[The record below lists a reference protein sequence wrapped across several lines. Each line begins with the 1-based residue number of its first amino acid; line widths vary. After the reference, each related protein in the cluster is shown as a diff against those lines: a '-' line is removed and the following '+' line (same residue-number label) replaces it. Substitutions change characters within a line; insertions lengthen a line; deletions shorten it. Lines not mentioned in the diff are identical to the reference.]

1 MNRLYLTY
9 NERSSKREYY
19 SYAVLKN
26 NPVYVSLNANEIE
39 GYLYKILSSE
49 IAKIKEISASLME
62 ITMETGEMIIIDN
75 VKVFKSLDKFD
86 QYIREFQKRIK
97 AYREAENIRDYKER
111 LPKRYIPKVNRVKSR
126 ARNKLLISGVSLA
139 LVAILAS
146 NYLNEE
152 IKKLKTDDFNDYR
165 FAFVE
170 DTTKTKYKK
179 SDVIPDTVL
188 TSENTASLGVPSIDV
203 EFDFEDW
210 TNEGKLE
217 QTIELCSPYMET
229 WIERYDLPRDLTY
242 ALASLEK
249 GLLDCSPQDNG
260 ACGPMQIQVGP
271 QHCDHYKVPIY
282 QNGVFTGEY
291 DEFWAADIN
300 KLDDPRLSGKP
311 IKIIQNLEDN
321 FQIGCAYFRRCINK
335 YKNIFLA
342 VDAYN
347 KGINAL
353 SRTYEVCGSSIDK
366 PLEYYKENFND
377 FSWIN
382 IIPSHSK
389 EVFGIENY
397 GDPIYVQDVLKYLK
411 TDDRGTAL
419 IEYSYGEEKIVV
431 DLSNTNVYNNEITK
445 G

>member
-111 LPKRYIPKVNRVKSR
+111 LPKRYIPKVNRAKSR

-146 NYLNEE
+146 NYLNTE
-152 IKKLKTDDFNDYR
+152 IKKEQSNADFNDYG

-170 DTTKTKYKK
+170 DTTKTKYEKPNIGSNALPDVQDK
-179 SDVIPDTVL
+179 NGSNIEIPFESRLESDKLAATIDYCGEIIEYYSTRYGLPYLLNCAQITQ
-188 TSENTASLGVPSIDV
+188 ERPSIIDGQCKNICQV
-203 EFDFEDW
+203 ESSHIGEMFHIPVYDENGFTGTYDDFVVTADMLN
-210 TNEGKLE
+210 TLEGNIKAGLAYDRKSVDKYDNLLLGYFLYNHGPNSLNKACE
-217 QTIELCSPYMET
+217 YYGIDIEEYKKPENVLKA
-229 WIERYDLPRDLTY
+229 RDLIVSY
-242 ALASLEK
+242 YKEVKPDGYGDPNYLE
-249 GLLDCSPQDNG
+249 N
-260 ACGPMQIQVGP
+260 I
-271 QHCDHYKVPIY
+271 
-282 QNGVFTGEY
+282 
-291 DEFWAADIN
+291 
-300 KLDDPRLSGKP
+300 LSY
-311 IKIIQNLEDN
+311 IDLEDRSD
-321 FQIGCAYFRRCINK
+321 I
-335 YKNIFLA
+335 
-342 VDAYN
+342 
-347 KGINAL
+347 
-353 SRTYEVCGSSIDK
+353 T
-366 PLEYYKENFND
+366 LEYYVGND
-377 FSWIN
+377 LETLTITNTNLIDKSA
-382 IIPSHSK
+382 
-389 EVFGIENY
+389 IEDYNN
-397 GDPIYVQDVLKYLK
+397 
-411 TDDRGTAL
+411 
-419 IEYSYGEEKIVV
+419 
-431 DLSNTNVYNNEITK
+431 DLSR